1 MRLPE
6 RSRSFASAKAG
17 RGANPPQAARDD
29 VRKPLNVAPLLAL
42 WGSLFPPPRGVGK
55 ASQWAAITCASPP
68 AEETEIAFIGV
79 QFR

>member
-6 RSRSFASAKAG
+6 WRSFTSAKAG

-29 VRKPLNVAPLLAL
+29 VRKPLNVAPFLAF

-55 ASQWAAITCASPP
+55 ASRWATIACASPP
-68 AEETEIAFIGV
+68 AEETGKAFIGV